1 MTNVADI
8 LLALKKLSD
17 EDLLVFSE
25 TAKNCVVQSMKRK
38 CEIDGNHLPI
48 EAAAIIPVT
57 QTFPVIYI
65 SPEDLEKAQQKEVED
80 QQKQIEDQQKQIE
93 AQQKQIEAQQK
104 QIDLQKSDFD
114 DLKKAYDFLKDD
126 LQVVQEQKI
135 YNLQQ
140 SNERMCVELQKLKDE
155 LAAEKSKNADLEV
168 KIAAPKKSWFM
179 M

>member
-93 AQQKQIEAQQK
+93 AQQKQI
-104 QIDLQKSDFD
+104 DLQKSDFD